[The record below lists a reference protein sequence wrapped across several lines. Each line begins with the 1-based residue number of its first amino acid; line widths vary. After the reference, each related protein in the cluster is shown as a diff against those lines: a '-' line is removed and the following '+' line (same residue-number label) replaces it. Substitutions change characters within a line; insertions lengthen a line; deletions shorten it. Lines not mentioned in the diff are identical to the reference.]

1 MPTNLPPEYANAEER
16 YKAAATPQ
24 EKITRLE
31 ELISTVPKH
40 KGTDKLRA
48 DLRKRLSKL
57 KAASQSKKGV
67 SRHVSAYQIEKEG
80 AAQVAVIGP
89 PNVGKSAFVTALTNA
104 SPEVA
109 DFPCTTWTPTPGMM
123 LVDYAPIQLIDTPP
137 LQPGYVEPAFLDLI
151 RRADLLLLLIDLQ
164 ADPLGQ
170 LEETV
175 AILAE
180 HNIEP
185 LVQQDHGEFVQGV
198 FRIPVIVVVNK
209 YDGREYNED
218 LEILQVL
225 LGEEWPIFPVSAT
238 TGCNLDQLKDLVFE
252 RLDLIR
258 VYSRPPGEEVDR
270 TAPFVLKNGSTVEDF
285 AAKVHQ
291 DFFDQLKSARI
302 WGSGSFQGQMV
313 GRDHLL
319 WNGDEIELRI

>member
-1 MPTNLPPEYANAEER
+1 MPTNLPPEYAKAEER
-16 YKAAATPQ
+16 YKAATTPQ

-57 KAASQSKKGV
+57 RTAAQTKKGV

-80 AAQVAVIGP
+80 AAQVAVIGA
-89 PNVGKSAFVTALTNA
+89 PNVGKSALVNALTNA

-137 LQPGYVEPAFLDLI
+137 LQTGYVEPALMDLI
-151 RRADLLLLLIDLQ
+151 RRAELLLMLIDLQ
-164 ADPLGQ
+164 ADPIKQ
-170 LEETV
+170 LQDTI
-175 AILAE
+175 AILAD
-180 HNIEP
+180 HNIQP
-185 LVQQDHGEFVQGV
+185 LFELANDENTSGIFLRPLQ
-198 FRIPVIVVVNK
+198 IVVNK
-209 YDGREYNED
+209 YDGDAFAED
-218 LEILQVL
+218 FEILGEL
-225 LGEEWPIFPVSAT
+225 LEQDWQMIPISAT
-238 TGCNLDQLKDLVFE
+238 MGHNLDLLKQSIFE
-252 RLDLIR
+252 RLQLIR
-258 VYSRPPGEEVDR
+258 VYARPPGEEVDP
-270 TAPFVLKNGSTVEDF
+270 TAPFVLAKGSTVEDL

-291 DFFDQLKSARI
+291 DFFEQFKSARI

-313 GRDHLL
+313 GRDHAL
-319 WNGDEIELRI
+319 WNGDIVELHI

>member
-1 MPTNLPPEYANAEER
+1 MPTNLPPEYAKAEEL
-16 YKAAATPQ
+16 YKAATSPQ

-67 SRHVSAYQIEKEG
+67 SRHVSAYQIDKEG
-80 AAQVAVIGP
+80 AAQVTVIGP
-89 PNVGKSAFVTALTNA
+89 PNVGKSALVTALTNA

-137 LQPGYVEPAFLDLI
+137 LQPDYVEPALMDLI
-151 RRADLLLLLIDLQ
+151 RRSELLLLLIDLQ

-170 LEETV
+170 LEETIAV
-175 AILAE
+175 LSE
-180 HNIEP
+180 HKIEP
-185 LVQQDHGEFVQGV
+185 MIREDPADFVSGV
-198 FRIPVIVVVNK
+198 FRIPVMVVVNK
-209 YDGREYNED
+209 YDSPEFDEN
-218 LEILQVL
+218 LEILQAL
-225 LGEEWPIFPVSAT
+225 LGEDWALIPVSAS
-238 TGCNLDQLKDLVFE
+238 TGCNLDNLKHTIFK

-258 VYSRPPGEEVDR
+258 VYSKPPGEEPDR
-270 TAPFVLKNGSTVEDF
+270 TAPFVLKKGSTVEDF

-313 GRDHLL
+313 GRDHPL
-319 WNGDEIELRI
+319 WDEDVIELRI